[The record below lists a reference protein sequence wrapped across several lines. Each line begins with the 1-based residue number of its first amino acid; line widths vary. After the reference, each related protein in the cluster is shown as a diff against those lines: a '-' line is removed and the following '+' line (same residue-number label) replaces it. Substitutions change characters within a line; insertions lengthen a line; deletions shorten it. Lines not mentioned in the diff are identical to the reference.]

1 MNISFNE
8 TGVSK
13 QFSGGSLQGSGL
25 VAKGSPSMGSGRRG
39 GYSLVELLVAV
50 AIIGVLLAVLLPA
63 LARSRA
69 AANAA
74 AAAAH
79 LKAFGAGFAL
89 HAADDAAGRYSTG
102 AFDHLLDGD
111 VRSRGWVADLVRLKV
126 TMPDKARDPGN
137 RWRVSETVADYT
149 GAARLGVAPV
159 VDGSDNG
166 WTTTSYTAVTGTTF
180 FGNPAELDEVWMAGF
195 NSTFATTWQF
205 SRGDPSTT
213 LQPGSAAAAGG
224 GSPTQGTGP
233 LDTTTL
239 SRALTTAARIA
250 LMGPA
255 RASDGPNFTVRSATR
270 RLRSGIADAR
280 INDFMGFRLVKPADL
295 VLESFTD
302 GMTVDASGVPG
313 IEPGERLIHDF
324 SDIEPL
330 HMARGDGT
338 GGFAPVLFADGNVAR
353 VHDVAT
359 VGGSA
364 GRGDGYLGNRD
375 ARDASG
381 AVTSTAIDAAGYNEV
396 ADDLWPKRLRA
407 ADASSGSVIR

>member
-1 MNISFNE
+1 M
-8 TGVSK
+8 SK
-13 QFSGGSLQGSGL
+13 QFGATCFRFPAPVAPGSTSAALSR
-25 VAKGSPSMGSGRRG
+25 GR

-50 AIIGVLLAVLLPA
+50 AIIGALVAVLLPA
-63 LARSRA
+63 LARNRS

-74 AAAAH
+74 GAAAH

-89 HAADDAAGRYSTG
+89 HAADDDAGRYSTG

-126 TMPDKARDPGN
+126 TMPGKARDPGN

-166 WTTTSYTAVTGTTF
+166 WKTTSYTAVTGTAF
-180 FGNPAELDEVWMAGF
+180 FGSPADLDEVWMAGF

-213 LQPGSAAAAGG
+213 WQPGSASAVGG
-224 GSPTQGTGP
+224 GSPIQGTGP
-233 LDTTTL
+233 LDTKMV
-239 SRALTTAARIA
+239 SCALTTAARIA

-280 INDFMGFRLVKPADL
+280 INDFLGFKLVKPADL

-302 GMTVDASGVPG
+302 GMTVDTSGVPG
-313 IEPGERLIHDF
+313 IESGDRLLHDF

-338 GGFAPVLFADGNVAR
+338 GGFAPLLFADGHVAR

-375 ARDASG
+375 TRDASG

-396 ADDLWPKRLRA
+396 ADDLWLKRLRA

>member
-1 MNISFNE
+1 
-8 TGVSK
+8 
-13 QFSGGSLQGSGL
+13 
-25 VAKGSPSMGSGRRG
+25 
-39 GYSLVELLVAV
+39 
-50 AIIGVLLAVLLPA
+50 
-63 LARSRA
+63 
-69 AANAA
+69 
-74 AAAAH
+74 
-79 LKAFGAGFAL
+79 
-89 HAADDAAGRYSTG
+89 
-102 AFDHLLDGD
+102 
-111 VRSRGWVADLVRLKV
+111 
-126 TMPDKARDPGN
+126 
-137 RWRVSETVADYT
+137 VSETVADYT

-159 VDGSDNG
+159 VDGSENG
-166 WTTTSYTAVTGTTF
+166 WTTTSYAAVTGTTF

-213 LQPGSAAAAGG
+213 WQPGSAAAAGG

-313 IEPGERLIHDF
+313 IEPGERLLHDF

-330 HMARGDGT
+330 HMARANGT
-338 GGFAPVLFADGNVAR
+338 GGFAPLLFADGHVAR
-353 VHDVAT
+353 VHDAAT
-359 VGGSA
+359 VGGST

-407 ADASSGSVIR
+407 ADASSGGVIR